1 MATVVMKFGGTSV
14 GDTDKIVNIAKR
26 IKEKKN
32 HGDNIVVVVSAMGKT
47 TNNLIELSKEITDKP
62 DKRDLDMLM
71 ATGEQISISLM
82 SMALKQLGLD
92 SISLTGIQ
100 AGIVTTNDHTRA
112 KINNIN
118 PENIV
123 NHLDEDKV
131 VVIAGFQGGSDD
143 GSITTLG
150 RGGSDTSAVALAAS
164 LGGSCEIYTD
174 VNGIY
179 GVDPRIVP
187 SAKKLDYIS
196 YDEMM
201 ELASR
206 GARVM
211 ETRAV
216 ELGQKY
222 NVEILVA
229 NSHNTEAGTII
240 KEMED
245 NMETRVITGVTTL
258 KDCLM
263 VSVRNLPFEASHV
276 ADLFNQLSV
285 RKISIDM
292 ISQTAPHNNLVDVSF
307 TTTKEYTEDIIDLLE
322 NLKQELGNIE
332 FYLNPN
338 LAKLSVVGI
347 GMISQ
352 HGVASDIFELLST
365 NGIVYYQVTTS
376 EISISYTIKEQDV
389 AKATKILAE
398 HFEL

>member
-1 MATVVMKFGGTSV
+1 MKFGGTSV

-123 NHLDEDKV
+123 KHLDEDKV

-376 EISISYTIKEQDV
+376 EISISYTIK
-389 AKATKILAE
+389 
-398 HFEL
+398 

>member
-1 MATVVMKFGGTSV
+1 MKFGGTSV

>member
-1 MATVVMKFGGTSV
+1 MKFGGTSV

-26 IKEKKN
+26 IKMKKEN
-32 HGDNIVVVVSAMGKT
+32 GDDIVVVVSAMGKT
-47 TNNLIELSKEITDKP
+47 TNNLIKLSKEITDSP

-71 ATGEQISISLM
+71 ATGEQVTISLM
-82 SMALKQLGLD
+82 SMALKQLGLN

-100 AGIVTTNDHTRA
+100 AGIVTTKDHTRA
-112 KINNIN
+112 KISSIDSSR
-118 PENIV
+118 V
-123 NHLDEDKV
+123 KNHLDDGKI
-131 VVIAGFQGGSDD
+131 VVIAGFQGGSED

-164 LGGSCEIYTD
+164 LNGTCEIYTD

-179 GVDPRIVP
+179 GVDPRVYP
-187 SAKKLDYIS
+187 RAKKLDYIS
-196 YDEMM
+196 YEEMM
-201 ELASR
+201 ELACR
-206 GARVM
+206 GAKVM

-222 NVEILVA
+222 NVPIIVA
-229 NSHNTEAGTII
+229 NSHNTESGTII
-240 KEMED
+240 KEMMN
-245 NMETRVITGVTTL
+245 NMETRVITGITTL
-258 KDCLM
+258 RDCLM
-263 VSVRNLPFEASHV
+263 VSVRNLPFDENHISY
-276 ADLFNQLSV
+276 LFNQVSL

-307 TTTKEYTEDIIDLLE
+307 TTTKEYQSDIIDLLE
-322 NLKQELGNIE
+322 NLKQKIGNID

-352 HGVASDIFELLST
+352 HGVASDIFEILSK
-365 NGIVYYQVTTS
+365 NNILYYQVTTS
-376 EISISYTIKEQDV
+376 EISISYTIREQDV
-389 AKATKILAE
+389 ENATKILAE

>member
-1 MATVVMKFGGTSV
+1 MKFGGTSV

-123 NHLDEDKV
+123 KHLDEDKV